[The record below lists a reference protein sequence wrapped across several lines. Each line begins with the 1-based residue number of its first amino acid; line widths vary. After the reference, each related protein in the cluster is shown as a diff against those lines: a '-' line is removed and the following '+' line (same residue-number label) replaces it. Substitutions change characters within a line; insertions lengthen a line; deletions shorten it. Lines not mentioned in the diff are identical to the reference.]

1 MGYYNEGHTDGC
13 RTNKYC
19 PGCEKEDRL
28 EVLREVRDA
37 LLHLDRRELEMDH
50 TGGWMIKD
58 DKGDWLYLE
67 EIEELFEKGGRFDCE
82 DGR

>member
-13 RTNKYC
+13 RTNRYC

-28 EVLREVRDA
+28 EVLREVRD
-37 LLHLDRRELEMDH
+37 
-50 TGGWMIKD
+50 
-58 DKGDWLYLE
+58 YLE
-67 EIEELFEKGGRFDCE
+67 AHKEAMVELGGNHFYGYTEDILEIFGKGGRFDCE